1 MPRCND
7 RISKIIS
14 DKIEWKIVQGAL
26 NYEYALYWL
35 WSYSYSV
42 ICVQLTGSAWAV
54 GTIFIR
60 KGKISFLGDKIN
72 GIPPVVEC
80 YWKNRRYIIARQ
92 HPEWPPEAI
101 YGTVDY
107 HHGYG
112 MDYYWIIDKTNDS
125 VQGPLDS
132 ATFYRYIH
140 MKGIDYKLK

>member
-1 MPRCND
+1 MEDRTRCFKLRICIVLAVVIFLLCDLCSTD
-7 RISKIIS
+7 RVCLGGGYHFYK
-14 DKIEWKIVQGAL
+14 E
-26 NYEYALYWL
+26 
-35 WSYSYSV
+35 
-42 ICVQLTGSAWAV
+42 
-54 GTIFIR
+54 R
-60 KGKISFLGDKIN
+60 KDILGDKIN

-92 HPEWPPEAI
+92 HPECPPEAI